1 MFSLSEI
8 LGEASPSINVLDI
21 GAMIEGEPR
30 YFSIYQAGAANLTL
44 IEPNENEVG
53 LLHKVFGDAPRYLHC
68 FLGDGSSAT
77 LHLTRYPGCA
87 SFFTPDPTVIDNF
100 VAIDTGSGGN
110 FEVEKTMTVETTR
123 LDDISPE
130 VEADYVKID
139 VQGSELQILENATKT
154 LEQVLII
161 EAEVEFLPIYK
172 DQPLFGDLQ
181 IFMRSQGFVLHKLI
195 DVASRCFMPQY
206 FGGNRHAGMSQ
217 MLWADAVFVRDF
229 AALKNYSTPELLKPT
244 FPK

>member
-1 MFSLSEI
+1 
-8 LGEASPSINVLDI
+8 
-21 GAMIEGEPR
+21 
-30 YFSIYQAGAANLTL
+30 
-44 IEPNENEVG
+44 
-53 LLHKVFGDAPRYLHC
+53 
-68 FLGDGSSAT
+68 
-77 LHLTRYPGCA
+77 
-87 SFFTPDPTVIDNF
+87 
-100 VAIDTGSGGN
+100 
-110 FEVEKTMTVETTR
+110 MTVDTTR

-229 AALKNYSTPELLKPT
+229 
-244 FPK
+244 